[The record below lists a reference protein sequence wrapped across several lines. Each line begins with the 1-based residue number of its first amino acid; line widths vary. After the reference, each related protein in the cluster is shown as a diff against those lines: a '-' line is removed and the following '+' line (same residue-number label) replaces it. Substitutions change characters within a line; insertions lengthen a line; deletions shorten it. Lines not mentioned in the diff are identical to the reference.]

1 MLWSD
6 EILKEIQKQED
17 IITNPDSNRYDIE
30 NAKTEMERLTETYIK
45 KTKPVSK
52 TPPINKI
59 GKHEYSRSGELIG
72 FWLDDLNKK
81 SPN

>member
-1 MLWSD
+1 MWSD
-6 EILKEIQKQED
+6 EILKEIQKLED
-17 IITNPDSNRYDIE
+17 IITDKSSSKSDIN

-52 TPPINKI
+52 GSVPDKI

-72 FWLDDLNKK
+72 FWLEPLNRVKF
-81 SPN
+81 